1 MSTKMSEKSEE
12 KAPGF
17 SPELLDEL
25 LGKAKTAQE
34 LLGSSGLIKELS
46 TALLNRMLEG
56 ELNHHLGYEKYASVG
71 GRTGITPETAGVKR
85 P

>member
-1 MSTKMSEKSEE
+1 MVESIKEKIMSTKMSKQSEE
-12 KAPGF
+12 QAPGF

-46 TALLNRMLEG
+46 TA
-56 ELNHHLGYEKYASVG
+56 Y
-71 GRTGITPETAGVKR
+71 
-85 P
+85 